1 MRPGINTA
9 IQTQTPPATPPV
21 NTGTWFVV
29 GVTAQ
34 GPLAPTPIQSF
45 QQYQQTFGPRTTAS
59 ALMSD
64 AVETFFAKGGAL
76 LVVGRTVGPAAINA
90 TIVIPTTSLVVTAIG
105 PGAYAN
111 GYKVVVAGA
120 GPFTI
125 QIQDSLSNV
134 LETSNSLT
142 STADAVAYGQTS
154 SYVTVTASSATLP
167 TPGTYVLATGTDD
180 ATNIVTGSYQISL
193 NGFTYQ
199 MGAGQ
204 VSAPGVTTAA
214 VLTAVAN
221 HAMAFNRVAL
231 GDLADTANA
240 SSSSATSTLTTAAG
254 TITALG
260 LPARSIALCAPWV
273 DIAPVTGGT
282 GNRPV
287 APSAIFAA
295 AYAVVDTLGNPNLAA
310 AGVNGIISGILDV
323 RQTFVD
329 ADRQTLNLAG
339 VNVIRA
345 MGFNGSNGFRIY
357 GFVTA
362 VNRLTDPLYYQLP
375 NVRLDMYIRAH
386 AEAIAED
393 YFASQIDGQGLDAA
407 RYGNDLTVMLAAL
420 YSIPGGGALFG
431 PTADDAFAVDTSA
444 DVNTLASE
452 GAGNLVATIAYRR
465 SPGAEQVNLNIV
477 RVPITQAV

>member
-21 NTGTWFVV
+21 NTGTWFITGYTV
-29 GVTAQ
+29 Q
-34 GPLAPTPIQSF
+34 GPTTPTPILSF
-45 QQYQQTFGPRTTAS
+45 QQFQQIFGPRTTNS
-59 ALMSD
+59 SLMSD
-64 AVETFFAKGGAL
+64 AAETFFAKGGAL
-76 LVVGRTVGPAAINA
+76 LVVGRVVGPAAINA
-90 TIVIPTTSLVVTAIG
+90 TVVVPTTSLVVTAIG

-111 GYKVVVAGA
+111 GYKVIVAGA

-125 QIQDSLSNV
+125 QIQDSLSNI

-167 TPGTYVLATGTDD
+167 TPGTYTLATGADD
-180 ATNIVTGSYQISL
+180 FSNIVTASYTTAL
-193 NGFTYQ
+193 AGFTYQ
-199 MGAGQ
+199 MGPGQ
-204 VSAPGVTTAA
+204 VSAPGVTTSA
-214 VLTAVAN
+214 VQTALAN
-221 HAMAFNRVAL
+221 HASAFNRVAL
-231 GDLADTANA
+231 GDLVDTANA
-240 SSSSATSTLTTAAG
+240 TSSSATSTLTTAAA

-260 LPARSIALCAPWV
+260 TAARSIALCAPWV

-295 AYAVVDTLGNPNLAA
+295 AYAVIDTLGNPNLAA

-323 RQTFVD
+323 RQTFADV
-329 ADRQTLNLAG
+329 DRQTLNLAG

-357 GFVTA
+357 SFVTS

-386 AEAIAED
+386 AEAIAET

-407 RYGNDLTVMLAAL
+407 RYGNDLTVMLAGL

-431 PTADDAFAVDTSA
+431 PTAQDAFTVDTSG
-444 DVNTLASE
+444 DVNTLTSE
-452 GAGNLVATIAYRR
+452 EMGNLIATIAYRR

>member
-9 IQTQTPPATPPV
+9 IQTQTPPSTTPV
-21 NTGTWFVV
+21 NTGTWFIV

-34 GPLAPTPIQSF
+34 GPLAATPIFSF
-45 QQYQQTFGPRTTAS
+45 QQYQQVFGARTTAS
-59 ALMSD
+59 SLMSD
-64 AVETFFAKGGAL
+64 AAETFFAKGGAQL
-76 LVVGRTVGPAAINA
+76 IVGRTVGPAAINA
-90 TIVIPTTSLVVTAIG
+90 TVVVPTTSLVVTAIG

-111 GYKVVVAGA
+111 GYKVIVAGA

-125 QIQDSLSNV
+125 QIQDSLSNI

-154 SYVTVTASSATLP
+154 SFVTVTASSATLP
-167 TPGTYVLATGTDD
+167 TPGTYTLATGTDD
-180 ATNIVTGSYQISL
+180 ASNIVTASYQLSL
-193 NGFTYQ
+193 NQFTYQ
-199 MGAGQ
+199 LGAGQ

-221 HAMAFNRVAL
+221 HASAFNRKAF
-231 GDLADTANA
+231 GDLVDTANA
-240 SSSSATSTLTTAAG
+240 SSSSATSTLTTAAS

-260 LPARSIALCAPWV
+260 LPARDISLWTPWV

-287 APSAIFAA
+287 PPSAIAAA
-295 AYAVVDTLGNPNLAA
+295 AYAVIDTLGNPNQAA
-310 AGVNGIISGILDV
+310 AGINGIVSGILDV
-323 RQTFVD
+323 RQTFAD
-329 ADRQTLNLAG
+329 ADRQTLNTAG
-339 VNVIRA
+339 VNVIRQMA
-345 MGFNGSNGFRIY
+345 GGFRIY

-375 NVRLDMYIRAH
+375 NTRLDMYVRAH
-386 AEAIAED
+386 AEAIAET
-393 YFASQIDGQGLDAA
+393 YFGSQIDGQGLDAA
-407 RYGNDLTVMLAAL
+407 RYGNDLTVMLAGL

-431 PTADDAFAVDTSA
+431 PTAQDAFTVDTSG
-444 DVNTLASE
+444 DVNTLTSE
-452 GAGNLVATIAYRR
+452 EAGNLIATIAYRR